1 MKKYAIALA
10 VLLASSQSQA
20 DMLGAGVGTGIWTSG
35 PVGTITTGSSEFDIE
50 KDTGLETNNNNY
62 VWAYFNH
69 PVPLIPNVRL
79 ESTQV
84 SSNGSGSQNVT
95 YLNTTFT
102 GNHETDLNLNQVDVL
117 LYWGIPLPV
126 VSLNYGFGA
135 KQFTG
140 DLTITDTDGNTSPET
155 TDLDGT
161 IPVGYLAAQADIPA
175 LPLSFSA
182 DIKTLGSLYN
192 DTTLK
197 GRYDITGFGLKLG
210 IEAGYRV
217 QALKTDNLGDIDVDL
232 KIDGYFAGVTLVF

>member
-1 MKKYAIALA
+1 MKKYAIALT

-20 DMLGAGVGTGIWTSG
+20 DVLGAGFGTGIWTSG
-35 PVGTITTGSSEFDIE
+35 PVGTVTTGNNEFDVE
-50 KDTGLETNNNNY
+50 KDTGLDANNNNY

-69 PVPLIPNVRL
+69 PVPLIPNIRL

-84 SSNGSGSQNVT
+84 SNTGNGSQSVT
-95 YLNTTFT
+95 FQGQAFT
-102 GNHETDLNLNQVDVL
+102 ADNQTDLNLNQVDVL
-117 LYWGIPLPV
+117 LYWGIPLPIV
-126 VSLNYGFGA
+126 DINYGFGA

-140 DLTITDTDGNTSPET
+140 DLTITDGTNSET

-161 IPVGYLAAQADIPA
+161 IPVGYLAAQANIPA

-182 DIKTLGSLYN
+182 DIKTLGSLYS

-197 GRYDITGFGLKLG
+197 ARYDITNFGLKLG
-210 IEAGYRV
+210 IEAGYRA
-217 QALKTDNLGDIDVDL
+217 QSLKTDDIGDIDVDM

>member
-1 MKKYAIALA
+1 MKKYALALT
-10 VLLASSQSQA
+10 VLLASTHAQA
-20 DMLGAGVGTGIWTSG
+20 DILGAGLGTGIWTSG
-35 PVGTITTGSSEFDIE
+35 PVGTVTTNNNEFDVE
-50 KDTGLETNNNNY
+50 KDTGLDASNNNY

-69 PVPLIPNVRL
+69 PLPLIPNIRL

-84 SSNGSGSQNVT
+84 SNSGSGSQSVKFQG
-95 YLNTTFT
+95 TTFT
-102 GNHETDLNLNQVDVL
+102 ADSQTDLNLNQVDVL

-140 DLTITDTDGNTSPET
+140 DLTITDSSNNRET

-161 IPVGYLAAQADIPA
+161 LPVGYLAALVNIPA

-192 DTTLK
+192 DTTIK
-197 GRYDITGFGLKLG
+197 GRYDITSFGLKLG
-210 IEAGYRV
+210 IEAGYRN
-217 QALKTDNLGDIDVDL
+217 QQLKTDDIGDIDVDM

>member
-1 MKKYAIALA
+1 MKKYAIALT
-10 VLLASSQSQA
+10 VLLVSSQSQA

-35 PVGTITTGSSEFDIE
+35 PVGTITTGSNEFDVE

-69 PVPLIPNVRL
+69 PVPLIPNIRL

-84 SSNGSGSQNVT
+84 SSSGNGSQNVT
-95 YLNTTFT
+95 FQGQAFT
-102 GNHETDLNLNQVDVL
+102 ADNQTDLNLNQVDVL
-117 LYWGIPLPV
+117 LYWGIPLPAV
-126 VSLNYGFGA
+126 NINYGFGA

-140 DLTITDTDGNTSPET
+140 DLTITDSNNNRET
-155 TDLDGT
+155 TNLDGT
-161 IPVGYLAAQADIPA
+161 VPVGYLAAHANIPA

-182 DIKTLGSLYN
+182 DIKTLGSAYN

-197 GRYDITGFGLKLG
+197 ARYDITDFGLKLG

-217 QALKTDNLGDIDVDL
+217 QALKSDALSDLDIDM

>member
-1 MKKYAIALA
+1 MKKYALALS
-10 VLLASSQSQA
+10 VILASTQAQA
-20 DMLGAGVGTGIWTSG
+20 DVLGAGLGTGIWTSG
-35 PVGTITTGSSEFDIE
+35 PVGTVTTNNNEFDVK
-50 KDTGLETNNNNY
+50 KDTGLSSSNNNY

-69 PVPLIPNVRL
+69 PLPVIPNIRL

-84 SSNGSGSQNVT
+84 SSSGRGSQSVT
-95 YLNTTFT
+95 FQGQVFAAN
-102 GNHETDLNLNQVDVL
+102 NQTDLNLNQVDVL
-117 LYWGIPLPV
+117 LYWGIPLPIV
-126 VSLNYGFGA
+126 NINYGFGA

-140 DLTITDTDGNTSPET
+140 DLTITDGSNSET

-161 IPVGYLAAQADIPA
+161 VPVGYLAAQVNVPA

-197 GRYDITGFGLKLG
+197 GRYDITSFGLKLG
-210 IEAGYRV
+210 IEAGYRS
-217 QALKTDNLGDIDVDL
+217 QKLKTDDIGDIDVDM